1 MAIVPLRSRPPIFR
15 TDSPPPASPQDG
27 RGWIGAVAVIAL
39 SMALAVALLGID
51 WHRMLV
57 PGEAA
62 LPENQRSMVIAPL
75 VAPMPR

>member
-1 MAIVPLRSRPPIFR
+1 MTTQPIPDR
-15 TDSPPPASPQDG
+15 DEPAGSDG
-27 RGWIGAVAVIAL
+27 PRWDGGWIGAVAVIAL

-57 PGEAA
+57 HGSAV
-62 LPENQRSMVIAPL
+62 LPENQRSMV

>member
-1 MAIVPLRSRPPIFR
+1 MTIIPLLSRPPISQNDPSR
-15 TDSPPPASPQDG
+15 SGGPQDG
-27 RGWIGAVAVIAL
+27 GGWIGAVAVIAL

-57 PGEAA
+57 RGESV
-62 LPENQRSMVIAPL
+62 LPENQRSMV